1 MYAAL
6 LTKSM
11 CSETCIPS
19 HTSCMSNKA
28 GYGDDERIFCQI
40 HLAYIFADE
49 FWKTLSHNVSMSEQ
63 EVGCLNDAFM
73 TKMKNIFFLLKINKL
88 HEIEICNKSIL
99 T

>member
-28 GYGDDERIFCQI
+28 GYGDDERIYCQI

-49 FWKTLSHNVSMSEQ
+49 FWKTLSHN
-63 EVGCLNDAFM
+63 DAGNKKKKRN
-73 TKMKNIFFLLKINKL
+73 KMMYAGD
-88 HEIEICNKSIL
+88 SRR
-99 T
+99 